1 MTSQPAFGE
10 SPCARAK
17 SLDMAGPDIEF
28 LTVAGVRIA
37 YRRRLGG
44 SPTLLFLPGY
54 ASDMDGTKADAF
66 DAFAAKRG
74 LAMVRF
80 DYSGTGASHGE
91 FAEGT
96 LDGWLDQ
103 ALAVV
108 DKLTSGPLIPIGSSM
123 GGWIALHVALRRP
136 KRVAG
141 VVGIAAAPDFT
152 QWGFT
157 ESQMRQIAREG
168 MIEEDNPYG
177 PESSRTY
184 REFWESG
191 QQLRLLEGEIA
202 IDCPVRLVHGDGDDE
217 VPIDI
222 AYRLLG
228 RLRSADVQLLTIK
241 DGGHRLSRPHEIDAI
256 MHIVSGLLEQPI

>member
-54 ASDMDGTKADAF
+54 ASDMDGTKGDAF

-108 DKLTSGPLIPIGSSM
+108 DKLTSGPLIPIGSS
-123 GGWIALHVALRRP
+123 IHCS
-136 KRVAG
+136 
-141 VVGIAAAPDFT
+141 AAPSSPHPMSPSTCHGRSSPATSCPRRWRRRRAVRSTMNHRSRRMHD
-152 QWGFT
+152 
-157 ESQMRQIAREG
+157 ARRASPPARRHWHSAPCPRTLG
-168 MIEEDNPYG
+168 ISRRWRTTCPAW
-177 PESSRTY
+177 SRRSRT
-184 REFWESG
+184 
-191 QQLRLLEGEIA
+191 
-202 IDCPVRLVHGDGDDE
+202 
-217 VPIDI
+217 
-222 AYRLLG
+222 
-228 RLRSADVQLLTIK
+228 SAF
-241 DGGHRLSRPHEIDAI
+241 P
-256 MHIVSGLLEQPI
+256 